1 MRIYSPNN
9 KLKTRSAFL
18 LLIILVMMAS
28 SCSGR
33 KKKLDHRNMIP
44 EKELVQILSDMYL
57 ADGLITHP
65 HVNKWFPL
73 LDSTTTYYHIIE
85 EHGYTKATLDKTLK
99 YYFYRRP
106 KDLVSIY
113 DQVLGI
119 LSEIDSRTEKALLIE
134 QSKAENLWPGRDFY
148 AFSDMPGDEQ
158 AGFDV
163 ILNRI
168 GTYTITF
175 TATVF
180 PDDMALNPCPV
191 LYTYNSESSGNETR
205 NYLKTVKYIKDG
217 SPHTY
222 SFKVNITAITNLHLA
237 GSLYATGSNP
247 EDGARHSLLEIIS
260 ISYSYILA

>member
-9 KLKTRSAFL
+9 VLKTRSAFL
-18 LLIILVMMAS
+18 LLIILVMFAS

-44 EKELVQILSDMYL
+44 EKELVQILSDIYL

-73 LDSTTTYYHIIE
+73 LDSTSTYYHIIE
-85 EHGYTKATLDKTLK
+85 KHGYTKATLDKTLK
-99 YYFYRRP
+99 YYFYRNP
-106 KDLVSIY
+106 KKLVSIY

-119 LSEIDSRTEKALLIE
+119 LSEMDSRTEKALLLE
-134 QSKAENLWPGRDFY
+134 QSEAENLWPGRDFY
-148 AFSDMPGDEQ
+148 AFTDIPDDEQ
-158 AGFDV
+158 AGFDI

-180 PDDMALNPCPV
+180 PDDPALNPCPV
-191 LYTYNSESSGNETR
+191 LYTYNTDGSGNETR
-205 NYLKTVKYIKDG
+205 NYLKAVRYIKDG
-217 SPHTY
+217 YPHTY
-222 SFKVNITAITNLHLA
+222 SFKVNVTAITNLHFA
-237 GSLYATGSNP
+237 GSLYASGNNP
-247 EDGARHSLLEIIS
+247 ADVGRHSLIELIK
-260 ISYSYILA
+260 ISYSYVLA